1 MLAGL
6 AGRLHRPQPVGLHS
20 GRHRP
25 LLPAPLPPC
34 AWVWAWAWR
43 EAGLSCCPASQG
55 WLIISSG
62 LGRLQALT
70 RLPAAWCPS
79 SEVEARGHPGSRLG
93 WQDWGSWTA
102 ALGQPQPCC
111 LFLFHLLH
119 THTCTHMHMLRR
131 HLCTCAH
138 TNAHTRVHI
147 CTCLH
152 TGAHIHTCTQT
163 FMHVCERRW
172 AHILAHMCACTDT
185 CASMCPHACTQTDT
199 RFLPTAAP
207 PSDTVNG
214 NTCWESRG
222 FAYKLSFLPRL
233 LTGSR
238 PDLGSRAGV

>member
-1 MLAGL
+1 MAAPGSLLAGP

-43 EAGLSCCPASQG
+43 EAGLSCCAASQG

-93 WQDWGSWTA
+93 WQDWGSRTA
-102 ALGQPQPCC
+102 ALGQPQPCS
-111 LFLFHLLH
+111 LFLFHLLPTH
-119 THTCTHMHMLRR
+119 TRAHTCTC
-131 HLCTCAH
+131 CTVICARVH
-138 TNAHTRVHI
+138 TQMHTRVHI

-163 FMHVCERRW
+163 FVRVCGRRW
-172 AHILAHMCACTDT
+172 AHILAHVCVHRYMCIHVSTRVYTDRH
-185 CASMCPHACTQTDT
+185 AVSSHRCPTQ
-199 RFLPTAAP
+199 
-207 PSDTVNG
+207 
-214 NTCWESRG
+214 
-222 FAYKLSFLPRL
+222 
-233 LTGSR
+233 
-238 PDLGSRAGV
+238 